1 MRRDARGQLTC
12 PAVLRRLTCTALA
25 LLALG
30 GTAACSDDEGDAATA
45 PLEADDEGAAGAG
58 RPTSGGVL
66 IGPAD
71 EGIEGVMTYRVDSN
85 SHTEEQLDYDLLP
98 PVGGEHNPVPGTCGF
113 YDTDAPPD
121 ELVVH
126 DLEHGAVWIAYDPG
140 LDDAQLETLRNL
152 VAQQAK
158 VIATPV
164 EGLDTP
170 LVGSAWARQLPL
182 DSADDPRVVQFVEA
196 YRNGSDAPEPGA
208 ACQGAGQPAVAS
220 PTA

>member
-1 MRRDARGQLTC
+1 
-12 PAVLRRLTCTALA
+12 VLRRLTCAALTIAALTAV
-25 LLALG
+25 
-30 GTAACSDDEGDAATA
+30 AACSDDGGGDAATS
-45 PLEADDEGAAGAG
+45 PLAADDADGGGGG

-71 EGIEGVMTYRVDSN
+71 EGIEGVMAYRVDSN
-85 SHTEEQLDYDLLP
+85 AHTEDQLDYDLVP

-126 DLEHGAVWIAYDPG
+126 DLEHGAIWIAFDPG

-164 EGLDTP
+164 DGLSTP
-170 LVGSAWARQLPL
+170 LVVSAWARQLPL
-182 DSADDPRVVQFVEA
+182 DSADDPRLVQFVEA
-196 YRNGSDAPEPGA
+196 YRNSPDSPEPGA

-220 PTA
+220 PAA

>member
-1 MRRDARGQLTC
+1 
-12 PAVLRRLTCTALA
+12 VLRRLTCAALTIAALTAVV
-25 LLALG
+25 
-30 GTAACSDDEGDAATA
+30 ACSDEGGGDAATA
-45 PLEADDEGAAGAG
+45 PLTADDAEGGGGG

-71 EGIEGVMTYRVDSN
+71 EGIEGVMAYRVDSN
-85 SHTEEQLDYDLLP
+85 AHTEDQLDYDLVP

-126 DLEHGAVWIAYDPG
+126 DLEHGAIWIAFDPG

-164 EGLDTP
+164 DGLATP
-170 LVGSAWARQLPL
+170 LVVSAWTRQLHL
-182 DSADDPRVVQFVEA
+182 DSADDPRLVQFVEA
-196 YRNGSDAPEPGA
+196 YRNSPDSPEPGA

-220 PTA
+220 PAA